1 LGKALHYAHD
11 QWPQL
16 EACFEHGQID
26 FDNNSVENAI
36 RPTKLGHKNWMFVGG
51 KDTGWRSAVIYT
63 FVEQVRAHG
72 ADPYRYL
79 EWVLGK
85 LMRQTHPSAE
95 QIDALLPVA
104 WIRQQSDAV
113 GKIA

>member
-1 LGKALHYAHD
+1 V
-11 QWPQL
+11 
-16 EACFEHGQID
+16 I
-26 FDNNSVENAI
+26 SVG
-36 RPTKLGHKNWMFVGG
+36 RLP
-51 KDTGWRSAVIYT
+51 GWRSAVIYT

-85 LMRQTHPSAE
+85 LMRQTHPSAD
-95 QIDALLPVA
+95 QIDALLPIV
-104 WIRQQSDAV
+104 WIRQQHTAA

>member
-1 LGKALHYAHD
+1 
-11 QWPQL
+11 
-16 EACFEHGQID
+16 
-26 FDNNSVENAI
+26 
-36 RPTKLGHKNWMFVGG
+36 MFVGG

-95 QIDALLPVA
+95 QIDELLPVA